1 MKRILLFRYH
11 HQFER
16 NRELLR
22 FQQFLNPGIKIY
34 GLYGGP
40 PENLEQANE
49 ILGDV
54 LEHNYLLKHPNPDW
68 NWKNSDMSFQ
78 VWYRDFGHQLDFDFV
93 HVIEWD
99 LLYFE
104 PLEKLF
110 AHVPENA
117 LGLTGLIPLKK
128 IEKIWYWTRNPE
140 KRREWVQLMEF
151 FKKEFEYN
159 QEPYAM
165 LGPGTTLPK
174 NFLESIRHIE
184 TPDLGNDEL
193 RIPLLAQSYR
203 FPMHD
208 TGFFRKWFSRREFR
222 FFNSNA
228 FVVKQKTMEKQLKLK
243 KGRRVFHPC
252 NQNFSFEDFMKLHEL
267 TKLKRKYIIFNF

>member
-22 FQQFLNPGIKIY
+22 FQQFLNPGVKIY

-40 PENLEQANE
+40 PENLEQADT

-54 LEHNYLLKHPNPDW
+54 LGHNYLLQHPNPDW

-78 VWYRDFGHQLDFDFV
+78 VWYRDYGHQLDFDFV
-93 HVIEWD
+93 HVLEWD

-104 PLEKLF
+104 SLEKLF
-110 AHVPENA
+110 SHVPENA
-117 LGLTGLIPLKK
+117 VGLTGLIPLKK
-128 IEKIWYWTRNPE
+128 IEKIWYWTRNQE
-140 KRREWVQLMEF
+140 KREEWLQLMEF
-151 FKKEFEYN
+151 FQKEFEYN
-159 QEPYAM
+159 QEPFAM

-174 NFLESIRHIE
+174 SFLESIRHIE
-184 TPDLGNDEL
+184 IPDLGNDEL
-193 RIPLLAQSYR
+193 RIPLLAQAYGYEMS
-203 FPMHD
+203 D
-208 TGFFRKWFSRREFR
+208 TGFYRKWFSKREFR
-222 FFNSNA
+222 YFNSNA
-228 FVVKQKTMEKQLKLK
+228 YIVKPGIMEKQLKRK

-252 NQNFSFEDFMKLHEL
+252 NQYFKLNELKWLFEL
-267 TKLKRKYIIFNF
+267 TTKKHNNFFS